1 MTSYKKADLSLS
13 VNAIVVLILAIVM
26 LGLALGFVKS
36 MFAKTTDK
44 LAGEVEKE
52 SEPIPADGSRPLTLS
67 RDVIILNK
75 AEYRHRL
82 SQSQQAAGYYGDA
95 N

>member
-1 MTSYKKADLSLS
+1 MTEDYYVIDTSSL
-13 VNAIVVLILAIVM
+13 I
-26 LGLALGFVKS
+26 
-36 MFAKTTDK
+36 D
-44 LAGEVEKE
+44 
-52 SEPIPADGSRPLTLS
+52 
-67 RDVIILNK
+67 LNK